1 MPDQCKAV
9 RFEEIVLPH
18 LGPAYNL
25 ARWLVHNQHD
35 AEDLVQE
42 AYLRAFKFF
51 SGYYGGDSR
60 AWLLTIVRNT
70 CYTWLQQNRALR
82 LTDPIEDKL
91 DEVGLDFADPE
102 MLLLQSVDAQIVRH
116 ALQELPIEF
125 REIVVMREIEGLS
138 YKEIANIVDV
148 PIGTVMSRLA
158 RGRKRLHALLA
169 NSMGKEASIEL
180 SGNARVDSRLS
191 RR

>member
-1 MPDQCKAV
+1 MPDQSKAV

-125 REIVVMREIEGLS
+125 REIVVMREMEGLS